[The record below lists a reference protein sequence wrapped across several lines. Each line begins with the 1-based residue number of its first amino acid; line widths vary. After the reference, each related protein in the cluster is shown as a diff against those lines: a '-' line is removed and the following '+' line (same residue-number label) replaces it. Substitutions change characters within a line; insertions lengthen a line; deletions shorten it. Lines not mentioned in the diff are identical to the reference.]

1 MSTPTVPKKQL
12 TQQQSVLVMSLG
24 GIMLALAIF
33 VPVEPG
39 STAQTIKFLVGTL
52 GFCILGAG
60 SYFRPM
66 KPKADEPAK

>member
-1 MSTPTVPKKQL
+1 MSTPTAPKKVL
-12 TQQQSVLVMSLG
+12 TQQQSIIVMSLG

-66 KPKADEPAK
+66 KPTTEQPAK